1 MRILVADD
9 EPIERTALKVIVQ
22 RYVPGAEVVGEA
34 CTGRQAVELAETL
47 RPDVILMDINMPGMT
62 GLEALREIRDR
73 SPAVRCLIVSAYDHF
88 HFAQEALRLGAVD
101 YLLKPVKQNQ
111 MVDVLGRLVNEI
123 HQERQR
129 RQDELKRKEQ
139 FRQLLPLAE
148 EELASLLAS
157 GQSTTRTTDLLD
169 MLKLRFDAGLCMVAG
184 LGANS
189 VASGLAGADRTA
201 TIRDAKA
208 QLGEVARSLCTCAVG
223 HWQEDHVTIMI
234 ELDVADD
241 EYQVRVWSM
250 ELARRLRDRMKE
262 LTGVRFRI
270 GIGEPYSGR
279 EYLARSHAEAMAA
292 FRFEGVSDKVIH
304 FGDLGDQEAAEP
316 EAGEDNTGAAAG
328 VWQPTPGIIRTVEQ
342 GKRYIAQHL
351 SEELTLE
358 KVARE
363 VALTPYYF
371 GKIFSRLTGQTVM
384 DYLTRARID
393 QAKQLLANPEISIK
407 EACFA
412 VGYSDPNYF
421 SRVFK
426 KVTGQTP
433 SEYRTATTP

>member
-34 CTGRQAVELAETL
+34 GTGRQAVELAESV
-47 RPDVILMDINMPGMT
+47 RPDLILMDINMPGMT
-62 GLEALREIRDR
+62 GLEALREIRER

-111 MVDVLGRLVNEI
+111 MVDVLGRLAREI
-123 HQERQR
+123 EQERQR
-129 RQDELKRKEQ
+129 RQNELKRKEQ
-139 FRQLLPLAE
+139 FSQLLPLAE
-148 EELASLLAS
+148 EELVGLLAA
-157 GQSTTRTTDLLD
+157 GQVTSRTSNLLE
-169 MLKLRFDAGLCMVAG
+169 MLGLRFDAGLCMVAG
-184 LGANS
+184 LAPNS
-189 VASGLAGADRTA
+189 VAADVAGPDRTA
-201 TIRDAKA
+201 TIDDAIRRV
-208 QLGEVARSLCTCAVG
+208 GEVARSLCTCAVG
-223 HWQEDHVTIMI
+223 TWTGDHIAIMV

-250 ELARRLRDRMKE
+250 ELARRLRDRLKE
-262 LTGVRFRI
+262 LTAVRFRM
-270 GIGEPYSGR
+270 GIGEPYTGR
-279 EYLARSHAEAMAA
+279 ELLARSHAEALAA
-292 FRFEGVSDKVIH
+292 FRFEGVSEKVTH
-304 FGDLGDQEAAEP
+304 FGDLGDQEAAES
-316 EAGEDNTGAAAG
+316 AGETNSGTAAG
-328 VWQPTPGIIRTVEQ
+328 TWQPTPGIIRTVEQ

-351 SEELTLE
+351 AEELTLE
-358 KVARE
+358 RVARE

-384 DYLTRARID
+384 DYLTRARVD
-393 QAKQLLANPEISIK
+393 RAKQLLANPEVSIK

-433 SEYRTATTP
+433 SEYRTGTPT

>member
-9 EPIERTALKVIVQ
+9 EAIERTALRVIVQ

-34 CTGRQAVELAETL
+34 GTGRQAIELAETL

-62 GLEALREIRDR
+62 GLEALREIRER
-73 SPAVRCLIVSAYDHF
+73 SPAVRCLIISAYDHF

-111 MVDVLGRLVNEI
+111 MVDVLGRLVGEI
-123 HQERQR
+123 SQERQR

-148 EELASLLAS
+148 EELVSLLER
-157 GQSTTRTTDLLD
+157 GQTTTRTADLLD
-169 MLKLRFDAGLCMVAG
+169 MLKLHFDAGLCMVAG
-184 LGANS
+184 LGPNS
-189 VASGLAGADRTA
+189 VAADLEGADRAA
-201 TIRDAKA
+201 TIRDAIG
-208 QLGEVARSLCTCAVG
+208 QLGEVARSLCTCAIG
-223 HWQEDHVTIMI
+223 HWEGDHVSLMI
-234 ELDVADD
+234 EIDVAEE

-250 ELARRLRDRMKE
+250 ELARRLRDRVKE

-270 GIGEPYSGR
+270 GIGEPYTGR
-279 EYLARSHAEAMAA
+279 ELLARSYEEALAA
-292 FRFEGVSDKVIH
+292 FRFEGVSEKVTH
-304 FGDLGDQEAAEP
+304 FGDLGDQEAADPDEG
-316 EAGEDNTGAAAG
+316 EARTGAG

-342 GKRYIAQHL
+342 GKRYIAEHL
-351 SEELTLE
+351 AEEVTLE

-393 QAKQLLANPEISIK
+393 RAKRLLANPETSIK

-433 SEYRTATTP
+433 SEYRTANTR